1 MLSSLLSLHDTI
13 QTTVPLFH
21 SNNMARVQHGTFYDV
36 LGISQNAD
44 HAAIKTAY
52 KKMSRQCHPD
62 KNLGNGHAVARQ
74 QAVCNQSL
82 STVD

>member
-1 MLSSLLSLHDTI
+1 MVLSVISLYQIS
-13 QTTVPLFH
+13 QPTVGFSYL
-21 SNNMARVQHGTFYDV
+21 NNMARVQHGTFYDV

-52 KKMSRQCHPD
+52 KRMSRQCHPD